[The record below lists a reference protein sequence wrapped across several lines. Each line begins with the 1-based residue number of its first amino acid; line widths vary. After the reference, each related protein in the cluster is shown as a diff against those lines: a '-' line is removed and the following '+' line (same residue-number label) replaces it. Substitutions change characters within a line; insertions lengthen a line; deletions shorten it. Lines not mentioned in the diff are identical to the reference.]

1 MFSTR
6 VVVTGLGAITPI
18 GKTVPEFWDGLI
30 SGRSG
35 IRRISPSILNGYDF
49 PCKIAGI
56 VPDFEPENYMDRKE
70 ARRMARSSQMAL
82 AAAREAVR
90 NAGFGDRMPDPERA
104 GVYFGTAIGG
114 LERFT
119 DDIEVLQQKGLSRVN
134 PFTLPSGLPNAPAFT
149 IAREFQCLGP
159 NGTVA
164 TACATST
171 QSIGDGAQL
180 IKRGLADVVIVGG
193 TEAVV
198 RDFTLAGFTAMRAL
212 PTSYNDDPEKASRP
226 FDARREGFVL
236 SEGAGA
242 LVLESEAHAL
252 ARGAQIY
259 AEYRGSASSA
269 DGFHFAA
276 LDPDAAGAIRAMTWA
291 LKDAGIDAV
300 EVDYVNAHGT
310 STPTNDVTETRAIKK
325 VFGEQA
331 YEIPISSIKSMIGH
345 SLGAAGSLEA
355 IAGILAIHHKLIPP
369 TINYDHPDPDCDL
382 DYVPNMARSH
392 EVHTLLSNSFGL
404 GGQNACLVLSR
415 YGSENH
421 NLQEK

>member
-18 GKTVPEFWDGLI
+18 GKSVPEFWDGLI

-35 IRRISPSILNGYDF
+35 IRRVSAETLNGFDM
-49 PCKIAGI
+49 PCRIAGE
-56 VPDFEPENYMDRKE
+56 VPDFEPGDYIDRRE
-70 ARRMARSSQMAL
+70 ARRMARSSQLAL

-90 NAGFGDRMPDPERA
+90 DAGLGTRMTDPERA
-104 GVYFGTAIGG
+104 GVIFGTAIGG
-114 LERFT
+114 LERIT
-119 DDIEVLQQKGLSRVN
+119 DDIAVMHSKGLSRVN

-159 NGTVA
+159 NATIA

-171 QSIGDGAQL
+171 QSIGDGALL
-180 IKRGLADVVIVGG
+180 IQRGLADVVIVGG

-198 RDFTLAGFTAMRAL
+198 RDFTLAGFSAMRAL
-212 PTSYNDDPEKASRP
+212 PTSFNDAPDRASRP

-276 LDPDAAGAIRAMTWA
+276 LDPDAAGAIRAMRWA
-291 LKDAGIDAV
+291 LKDAGVDIS
-300 EVDYVNAHGT
+300 EVDYINAHGT
-310 STPTNDVTETRAIKK
+310 STPTNDVTETNAIKK

-331 YEIPISSIKSMIGH
+331 YGIPISSIKSMIGH

-355 IAGILAIHHKLIPP
+355 IAGVLAIKNKLIPP
-369 TINYDHPDPDCDL
+369 TINYEYPDPECDL
-382 DYVPNMARSH
+382 DYVPNVARPH

-415 YGSENH
+415 YSSEN
-421 NLQEK
+421 NLSQEK